1 MVWVTLH
8 DGRHIDIGGDSGKAG
23 DKLSKQG
30 YKLQTAQR
38 NPDTGKAS
46 QVWNHDASNHNVYLT
61 HDSGGKITEAHD
73 SSSRSFH
80 GSGNMRSKTPQDIKS
95 DLQNADMT
103 SLTKE
108 DESAATGEDAI
119 EFSTGYSNQPATA
132 LEKGCMKGVS
142 PEEMYQAEQ
151 MQNKEVP
158 DYPTMILR
166 KSEEEERMQA
176 IQQLRG
182 KPVGQSPEARLPPNA
197 LPAGH
202 PQTVP
207 PQKPQIPGAA
217 TMPLNTPAPQQPM
230 NPFADYQPPQKPESG
245 LPNKSLP
252 PDFTPLPDMKVT
264 KHDCLTVHGY
274 QPHEE
279 WEQDKLSEE
288 EKFFRQ
294 RGLQKQLRKGNIRI

>member
-1 MVWVTLH
+1 
-8 DGRHIDIGGDSGKAG
+8 
-23 DKLSKQG
+23 
-30 YKLQTAQR
+30 
-38 NPDTGKAS
+38 
-46 QVWNHDASNHNVYLT
+46 
-61 HDSGGKITEAHD
+61 
-73 SSSRSFH
+73 
-80 GSGNMRSKTPQDIKS
+80 MRRKTPQDIKS

-108 DESAATGEDAI
+108 DESAATGEDSI

-132 LEKGCMKGVS
+132 LEKGYQKGVS
-142 PEEMYQAEQ
+142 PEDMYQAEQ
-151 MQNKEVP
+151 MLNKEFP
-158 DYPTMILR
+158 DYPTMVLR

-202 PQTVP
+202 PPTVP

-245 LPNKSLP
+245 LPNKSMMPVTHAGPPFYGMPNKSLP

-274 QPHEE
+274 QPHNE
-279 WEQDKLSEE
+279 WEQDQVSEE
-288 EKFFRQ
+288 EKYFRQ
-294 RGLQKQLRKGNIRI
+294 RGLQKQLRKGNIRL